1 MQHDVSAPNGGAN
14 GNHGLIGGN
23 GGVQHASTPT
33 NNGGQMLGQSRSEDN
48 HSMGA
53 EQNRSRV
60 SGDGAANRA
69 ESNRG
74 RGSMAGRRPQQH
86 MARMHAPAPH
96 RSFGGGGRRR

>member
-1 MQHDVSAPNGGAN
+1 MQ
-14 GNHGLIGGN
+14 
-23 GGVQHASTPT
+23 QHASTPT
-33 NNGGQMLGQSRSEDN
+33 NNGQMLDQSRSEDN

-74 RGSMAGRRPQQH
+74 RGSMAGHRPQQR
-86 MARMHAPAPH
+86 MARMHAPAQH
-96 RSFGGGGRRR
+96 RSSGGGGRRR